1 MKKENEEK
9 EEKFKIAYAIS
20 LITQIGITVS
30 VITVLFIGLGYWA
43 DGYFGT
49 LPVFVIIGAIFSF
62 VLSMFSVYRL
72 VLPAMDKTGKEGEKK
87 D

>member
-1 MKKENEEK
+1 MKK
-9 EEKFKIAYAIS
+9 EEKFEIVYAIS

-30 VITVLFIGLGYWA
+30 VITILFIGLGYWA

-49 LPVFVIIGAIFSF
+49 LPIFVIIGAILSF
-62 VLSMFSVYRL
+62 LFSMFSVYRL
-72 VLPAMDKTGKEGEKK
+72 VLPVVNKAEKWNKK